1 MPAPR
6 WVAKANKAGLNRFTK
21 FIAPWAPGWAV
32 VIHRGRKSGRTFRTP
47 LWAFRRGSRFVIALT
62 YGSSADWVR
71 NVLAAGGCEV
81 ESRRRRYRLGAPRLY
96 EDDSASDMPAFI
108 RFMLRR
114 VIKAPEFLSLD
125 IVGELPTK
133 KASRDS
139 APLNEIHP
147 DVHGG

>member
-6 WVAKANKAGLNRFTK
+6 WVARANKVGLNRLTK

-47 LWAFRRGSRFVIALT
+47 LWAFRRRGGYVIALT
-62 YGSSADWVR
+62 YGSGADWVR
-71 NVLAAGGCEV
+71 NVLAAGGCEL
-81 ESRRRRYRLGAPRLY
+81 ESRRRRYQLGAPQLY
-96 EDDSASDMPAFI
+96 RDEDATDMPAFI

-125 IVGELPTK
+125 IISERPAKTSSRSGA
-133 KASRDS
+133 ASS
-139 APLNEIHP
+139 
-147 DVHGG
+147 

>member
-6 WVAKANKAGLNRFTK
+6 WVARANKIGLNQLTK

-47 LWAFRRGSRFVIALT
+47 LWAFRRQGGFVIALT
-62 YGSSADWVR
+62 YGPSADWVR
-71 NVLAAGGCEV
+71 NVMAAGGCEV
-81 ESRRRRYRLGAPRLY
+81 ESRRRRYRLGNPRLY
-96 EDDSASDMPAFI
+96 RDENASDMPAFI

-125 IVGELPTK
+125 IVSELPTK
-133 KASRDS
+133 TTPRSQATSS
-139 APLNEIHP
+139 
-147 DVHGG
+147 